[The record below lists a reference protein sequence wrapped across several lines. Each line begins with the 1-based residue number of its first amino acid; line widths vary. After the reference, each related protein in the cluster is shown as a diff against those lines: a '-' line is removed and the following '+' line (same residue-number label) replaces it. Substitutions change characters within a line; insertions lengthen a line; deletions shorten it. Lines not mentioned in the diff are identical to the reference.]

1 MSAQAQLAE
10 AISPNELRRAF
21 SVFPTGVVA
30 VCALIE
36 GKPVGF
42 AVNSFNSVSLDPPLV
57 SICVGN
63 TSSTWPLLAKAE
75 RLGLTVLGAG
85 HSELCRK
92 LASRTADR
100 FDGAAWTTKNNGAI
114 LIDGGALWLECRQS
128 AAFPAGDHEM
138 IMLEVHEAELFA
150 ETDPLVFHQSQFRE
164 LMGDA

>member
-1 MSAQAQLAE
+1 MSAQAQLAD

-30 VCALIE
+30 VCALID

-42 AVNSFNSVSLDPPLV
+42 AVNSFNSVSLEPPLV

-63 TSSTWPLLAKAE
+63 ASSTWPVLKKAE

-100 FDGAAWTTKNNGAI
+100 FDGAAWTAKPNGAV
-114 LIDGGALWLECRQS
+114 LIDGGALWLECKQS

-138 IMLEVHEAELFA
+138 IMLDVRDAELFT
-150 ETDPLVFHQSQFRE
+150 EVDPLVFHQSQFRE

>member
-1 MSAQAQLAE
+1 MSAQTQIAN
-10 AISPNELRRAF
+10 AISPSELRRAF

-63 TSSTWPLLAKAE
+63 GSSTWPLLAKAE
-75 RLGLTVLGAG
+75 RLGLTVLGAQ

-92 LASRTADR
+92 LASRTGDR
-100 FDGAAWTTKNNGAI
+100 FDGAEWTEKDNGAV
-114 LIDGGALWLECRQS
+114 LINGGALWLECSQS
-128 AAFPAGDHEM
+128 AAVTAGDHE
-138 IMLEVHEAELFA
+138 IIILDVHDAELFPA
-150 ETDPLVFHQSQFRE
+150 KAPLVFHQSQFRE
-164 LMGDA
+164 LMDDA

>member
-1 MSAQAQLAE
+1 MSAQTQIANAV
-10 AISPNELRRAF
+10 SPGDLRRAF

-63 TSSTWPLLAKAE
+63 SSTTWPLLATAE
-75 RLGLTVLGAG
+75 RLGLTVLGAQ

-100 FDGAAWTTKNNGAI
+100 FDGAKWTEKDTGAI

-138 IMLEVHEAELFA
+138 IILEVCETELFA
-150 ETDPLVFHQSQFRE
+150 DTDPLVFHQSQFRE
-164 LMGDA
+164 LAGDA